1 MVKQKRMRHLALSLC
16 IVLVILIGAGFIWWQ
31 SRSGIDAAVDTY
43 SERPSPRYGG
53 VYRRALRHEPV
64 TLDPAFG
71 DSTYETL
78 FAQQIFD
85 GLVQFDANLNVAPS
99 LAESWKASPDG
110 LVWTFDLR
118 KGVKFHH
125 GREVVADDVVYSFTR
140 MMDPKTPSG
149 SYRREIFAQVKGVEA
164 FLAGQSQQIEGFRAL
179 DDYTVQIVFSQPYA
193 PFIRMLA
200 VAKVVP
206 KEEVE
211 RLGDGFGRSPV
222 GTGAFRFVAW
232 EPGVTITLQ
241 ANDAYFETRPY
252 LDQIVYRIFPRG
264 DLETILAE
272 FEQGRLEDSLIP
284 IGERERLLNDSR
296 YQKIRKPLFATL
308 FVWMNSRE
316 GPLSDLRVR
325 RAINLAI
332 DRSYHVD
339 DLRQGR
345 FPQAR
350 GFLPQGMLAHNPDL
364 PGYAYDVAKAQQL
377 LTEAG
382 YPGGKGMPPLEL
394 WSSSKSPTAVD
405 EHKAIKRSLAAIG
418 IPLELRTADTW
429 KQYTSEI
436 LKGKRPGILFRY
448 AWFPNFPDPDD
459 VLYPLFHSHSLYN
472 QGQYHNTA
480 VDRLLEKARGE
491 VDNFKRLSLYREA
504 EKLILED
511 APTVNLVHYAVEY
524 LTHSYV
530 HGFTPNSLGE
540 HYMPMKTVW
549 LDMVQ
554 QSLMKHSGS
563 ITSVLTTR

>member
-1 MVKQKRMRHLALSLC
+1 MVKRQRIRRLALPIG
-16 IVLVILIGAGFIWWQ
+16 IVLVILIGAGFIWWR
-31 SRSGIDAAVDTY
+31 SRPGINAAVDTL
-43 SERPSPRYGG
+43 SARTSPRHGG
-53 VYRRALRHEPV
+53 VYRRALRREPV

-99 LAESWKASPDG
+99 LAESWQASPDG
-110 LVWTFDLR
+110 LVWTFNLR

-125 GREVVADDVVYSFTR
+125 GRKVVADDVVYSFTR
-140 MMDPKTPSG
+140 MIDPKNPAG

-164 FLAGQSQQIEGFRAL
+164 FLSGQAQRIEGFRAL
-179 DDYTVQIVFSQPYA
+179 DDHTVQIVFSQPYA

-211 RLGDGFGRSPV
+211 RLGEGFGRSPV

-232 EPGVTITLQ
+232 EPGMTITLQ
-241 ANDAYFETRPY
+241 ANETYFETRPY

-264 DLETILAE
+264 DLEAILAE
-272 FEQGRLEDSLIP
+272 FEQGRLEDSPIP
-284 IGERERLLNDSR
+284 IGERERLLNDPR

-308 FVWMNSRE
+308 FVWMNSHE

-332 DRSYHVD
+332 DRSYHVN

-345 FPQAR
+345 FTQAV

-364 PGYAYDVAKAQQL
+364 SGYAYDVATAKQL

-394 WSSSKSPTAVD
+394 WSSSKSSVAVA
-405 EHKAIKRSLAAIG
+405 EHEAIKRSLAAIG

-459 VLYPLFHSHSLYN
+459 VLYPLFHSHSPYN
-472 QGQYHNTA
+472 QGQYHNSE
-480 VDRLLEKARGE
+480 VDRLLEQARGE
-491 VDNFKRLSLYREA
+491 VDNFKRLDLYREA

-511 APTVNLVHYAVEY
+511 APTVNIVHYADEY
-524 LTHSYV
+524 LTHAYV
-530 HGFTPNSLGE
+530 HGFTPNALGE
-540 HYMPMKTVW
+540 HYMPMKTIW
-549 LDMVQ
+549 LDTAQ
-554 QSLMKHSGS
+554 QSLMKDAD
-563 ITSVLTTR
+563 SVTHVRAAR

>member
-1 MVKQKRMRHLALSLC
+1 MIKRERIRPLALPLC
-16 IVLVILIGAGFIWWQ
+16 IVLVVLIGAGFMWWQ
-31 SRSGIDAAVDTY
+31 SRPGAPAVVETI

-53 VYRRALRHEPV
+53 VYRRALRREPV

-125 GREVVADDVVYSFTR
+125 GREVVADDVIYSFTR
-140 MMDPKTPSG
+140 MMDPKKPAE

-164 FLAGQSQQIEGFRAL
+164 FLAGQAQRIAGFRAL
-179 DDYTVQIVFSQPYA
+179 DEYTVQIVFSQPYA
-193 PFIRMLA
+193 PFIRVLA
-200 VAKVVP
+200 AAKVVP
-206 KEEVE
+206 KEEVQ
-211 RLGDGFGRSPV
+211 RLGEGFGRAPV

-241 ANDAYFETRPY
+241 ANETYFETRPY

-264 DLETILAE
+264 DLEAILDE

-284 IGERERLLNDSR
+284 IGERERLLNDPR
-296 YQKIRKPLFATL
+296 YQKVRKPLFATL
-308 FVWMNSRE
+308 FVWMNSHA

-332 DRSYHVD
+332 DRSYHVN

-345 FPQAR
+345 FPQAY

-364 PGYAYDVAKAQQL
+364 SGYAYDVAKAKQL

-394 WSSSKSPTAVD
+394 WSSSKSSVAVS
-405 EHKAIKRSLAAIG
+405 EHKSIKRSLAAIG

-459 VLYPLFHSHSLYN
+459 VLYPLFHSRSLYN
-472 QGQYHNTA
+472 QGQYQNSA

-491 VDNFKRLSLYREA
+491 IDNFKRLALYREA

-530 HGFTPNSLGE
+530 HGFTLNSLGE
-540 HYMPMKTVW
+540 HYMPMKTIW
-549 LDMVQ
+549 LDTARQ
-554 QSLMKHSGS
+554 GLRKHSGS
-563 ITSVLTTR
+563 VAGIRTAR